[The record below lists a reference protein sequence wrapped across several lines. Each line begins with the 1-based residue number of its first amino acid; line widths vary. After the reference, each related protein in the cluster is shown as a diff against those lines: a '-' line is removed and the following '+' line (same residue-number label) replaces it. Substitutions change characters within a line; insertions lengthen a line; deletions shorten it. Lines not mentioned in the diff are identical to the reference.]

1 MTILMRATM
10 AATAMVALTLGACQT
25 TGTSAPVA
33 TAEVAPSKTPVPT
46 SPTAASD
53 STPLP
58 APIQTPAPSG
68 KISDLS
74 AHDLQGVLA
83 YLDKN
88 HHDRMKLAFW
98 VSTPLRSADP
108 AFKTFYKERGAAEKE
123 LANELES
130 WAKSHQIDITYHYA
144 PTTFGQAQKIM
155 EDRQEKVVRADGKDD
170 FNRDMLVD
178 ELQDYEFGISLVTA
192 FLPSV
197 HDPALLAYLQKSLHS
212 QEAASQQIK
221 MLFKQFRY
229 AG

>member
-1 MTILMRATM
+1 MAILMRATT
-10 AATAMVALTLGACQT
+10 AAMAMVALTLGACQT
-25 TGTSAPVA
+25 TRSAAPV
-33 TAEVAPSKTPVPT
+33 TAAETAPPKAPAST
-46 SPTAASD
+46 SPTPALS
-53 STPLP
+53 SVP
-58 APIQTPAPSG
+58 APPPSPAPNG
-68 KISDLS
+68 RISDLS

-98 VSTPLRSADP
+98 VSTPLRSVDL

-155 EDRQEKVVRADGKDD
+155 EDRQEKVVRGDGKDD

-192 FLPSV
+192 VLPSV

-221 MLFKQFRY
+221 MLFKQFKY